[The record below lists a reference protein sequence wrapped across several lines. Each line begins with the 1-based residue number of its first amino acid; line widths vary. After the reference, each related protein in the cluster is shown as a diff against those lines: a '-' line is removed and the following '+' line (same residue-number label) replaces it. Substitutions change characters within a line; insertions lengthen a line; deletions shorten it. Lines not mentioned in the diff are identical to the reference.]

1 MGEKWLCQTEMHW
14 TCSTIKL
21 RFSFPIIE
29 WNQGKLLI
37 IKVDLDESIIHYLLR
52 DCSLSSSIFKASQQ
66 QKLLLL
72 VVWRLIALFWVYLII
87 CNNEFVQF
95 ENCFCNGRRSNYS
108 QCPINR
114 DFGNGT
120 KSLFSWCTLKFAGYD
135 GP

>member
-37 IKVDLDESIIHYLLR
+37 IKVDLDESIIHYLLG
-52 DCSLSSSIFKASQQ
+52 DYSLSCIIFKIIQQ

-72 VVWRLIALFWVYLII
+72 VVWRFIEHFVAYLII
-87 CNNEFVQF
+87 CNNVFVQF
-95 ENCFCNGRRSNYS
+95 DNFFRNGWCSNYS
-108 QCPINR
+108 PCPINIE
-114 DFGNGT
+114 FGNET